1 MKFEWA
7 LLIALVLVSTL
18 VMFNFGL
25 QEGVKMGNTQCTD
38 PSVIVYYL
46 GKPGVKPYTVY
57 QCNEGLRAFYDDEYQ
72 IVREVRLE
80 RVK

>member
-1 MKFEWA
+1 MKFEWFGLVALIVA
-7 LLIALVLVSTL
+7 LLVGI
-18 VMFNFGL
+18 FGFGF
-25 QEGVKMGNTQCTD
+25 QEGRRMVNTQCTD
-38 PSVIVYYL
+38 PSVIMNSL
-46 GKPGVKPYTVY
+46 GRPGVKPYTVY